1 MELAEP
7 NPPFLPLRSV
17 PGACLSGPLHDP
29 GAGRSTSGD
38 EELRSCVQQLL
49 LTHLPGRP
57 ELDRRREKRRP
68 YPLPFLITPVDSVQH
83 PIRDGQLVVIG
94 RNVSELGVD
103 FYHREP
109 LPYRQVIA
117 SFDGL
122 RGTTLHLLVDL
133 TWCRFGRHRIY
144 DSGGRFVRVVAA
156 PVR

>member
-1 MELAEP
+1 MELAETDP
-7 NPPFLPLRSV
+7 RFLPMPAANDFL
-17 PGACLSGPLHDP
+17 GAPSRDFR
-29 GAGRSTSGD
+29 AGRSASAD

-83 PIRDGQLVVIG
+83 PICDGQLLVIG

-122 RGTTLHLLVDL
+122 RGTVLHLLVDL
-133 TWCRFGRHRIY
+133 SWCRFGKHRIY
-144 DSGGRFVRVVAA
+144 DSGGRFVRVVTA
-156 PVR
+156 PLH